1 MDAYREPKCRLVYTF
16 IGAKNTVQPAVPIQ
30 PGFAQ
35 VAWTLQVQKEP
46 YFAIK
51 IILTSLKQ
59 SFFV

>member
-1 MDAYREPKCRLVYTF
+1 MD
-16 IGAKNTVQPAVPIQ
+16 AKNTVQPAVSIQ

-35 VAWTLQVQKEP
+35 VAWTLLDPQGQVQKEP

-59 SFFV
+59 SFFN